1 MYVWLYIV
9 LASLTF
15 DTSMFTKYSHMRRY
29 QSSGSATYCMLMV
42 TLQEHQSQ
50 KRPPAPPF
58 PNKVLPVEPSAVI
71 VMVPVVRI

>member
-1 MYVWLYIV
+1 
-9 LASLTF
+9 
-15 DTSMFTKYSHMRRY
+15 MRRY